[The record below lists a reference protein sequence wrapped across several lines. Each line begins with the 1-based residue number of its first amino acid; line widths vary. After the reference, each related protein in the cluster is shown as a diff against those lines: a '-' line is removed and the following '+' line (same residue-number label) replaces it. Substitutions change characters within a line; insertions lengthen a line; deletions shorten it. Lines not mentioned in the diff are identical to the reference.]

1 MKHFVEMGWLQGA
14 STKLTCGFGLFQ
26 GLPAGQTPPPGSDLP
41 ILKRQLLCG
50 CIWLGVLF
58 FASGPHAVGDPPSS
72 QRAKLAPT
80 DEKVA
85 AQLAVI
91 AKAGPQGAGSAAA
104 RAARDELAKRGV
116 EILPQL
122 LDAMDTPNVVA
133 ANWYRTIYEDIVG
146 RARTQ
151 ADVAWPREFM
161 KEYVGE
167 SRRAGRPR
175 RLVLALL
182 DRLEPGFSEGWLPT
196 RLEDSDFRYEAVS
209 LALAAGEKALRDKN
223 SDLAKSEFRKA
234 FDNARDSAQVTQ
246 AANNLKELG
255 EPADVLAHLGLVV
268 EWWLVGP
275 FDAPEKTGF
284 SLAFAPESKVDLTAT
299 YKGQSGG
306 DIRWNRHSVK
316 DALGQLDLNQAL
328 GTTREAVAY
337 AYAEID
343 VPGER
348 SAQVRCGADDNCTV
362 WLNGRKV
369 LAREQWLNGTRFD
382 RFVTPVTLTA
392 GRNTL
397 LVKVCQGPQHKDPEV
412 QNNWSMQLRLCDDL
426 GRGVAFKSLLPASPV
441 SGGQ

>member
-1 MKHFVEMGWLQGA
+1 MSW
-14 STKLTCGFGLFQ
+14 
-26 GLPAGQTPPPGSDLP
+26 
-41 ILKRQLLCG
+41 
-50 CIWLGVLF
+50 
-58 FASGPHAVGDPPSS
+58 
-72 QRAKLAPT
+72 
-80 DEKVA
+80 
-85 AQLAVI
+85 AQ
-91 AKAGPQGAGSAAA
+91 PRRRNSAAVA
-104 RAARDELAKRGV
+104 RRPW
-116 EILPQL
+116 IL
-122 LDAMDTPNVVA
+122 TNVVA
-133 ANWYRTIYEDIVG
+133 ANWYRRTIYEDIVS
-146 RARTQ
+146 RAWTQ

-167 SRRAGRPR
+167 ARRAGRPR

-182 DRLEPGFSEGWLPT
+182 DRLEPGFSDGWLPT
-196 RLEDSDFRYEAVS
+196 RLDDSDFRYEGGFV
-209 LALAAGEKALRDKN
+209 LALAAGEKAAPRQK
-223 SDLAKSEFRKA
+223 SRTGMKSEFRQERSTMPL
-234 FDNARDSAQVTQ
+234 RDSAQVTQ
-246 AANNLKELG
+246 AANNLKALG
-255 EPADVLAHLGLVV
+255 ESADVLAHLGLVV

-306 DIRWNRHSVK
+306 DIRWIRHSVK

-337 AYAEID
+337 AYAEVD

-348 SAQVRCGADDNCTV
+348 PAQVRCGADDNCTV
-362 WLNGRKV
+362 WLNGHKV

-382 RFVTPVTLTA
+382 RFITPVTLTA